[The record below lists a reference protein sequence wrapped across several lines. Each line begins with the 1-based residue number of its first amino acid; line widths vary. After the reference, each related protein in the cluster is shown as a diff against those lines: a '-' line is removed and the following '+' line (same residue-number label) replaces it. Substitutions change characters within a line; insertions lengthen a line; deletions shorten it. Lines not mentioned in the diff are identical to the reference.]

1 MPHASVITF
10 LLTYAENSM
19 TFELYVKLML
29 VIAVYWSS
37 KGHSQSDFSIMT
49 TLASNHVAILD
60 SNPAIWL
67 VYLYLLVH
75 NTEIWLALSHSAPV
89 FYHLFPKKIS
99 IAWRLVTPSF
109 FLKGYEVLSKYVA
122 LYAANVIKDGNTL
135 KALDLFC
142 KYGAPANPQVN

>member
-1 MPHASVITF
+1 MIT
-10 LLTYAENSM
+10 
-19 TFELYVKLML
+19 
-29 VIAVYWSS
+29 
-37 KGHSQSDFSIMT
+37 
-49 TLASNHVAILD
+49 SNHVAILD

-75 NTEIWLALSHSAPV
+75 NTEIWLAMSHSAPV
-89 FYHLFPKKIS
+89 YYHLFPKKES
-99 IAWRLVTPSF
+99 IAWHLVTPSF

-142 KYGAPANPQVN
+142 KYGAPANPQVNLTFSLTYDTCYLFGDIIEITSSHQYFLFALYFSAFFVLILQGEDTF